1 MGWREPS
8 KVIGQGSDKTGEA
21 LYGGGTGSM
30 CMGSQTGD
38 GREEATVSLEVRA
51 VEGNGE
57 RGQIPAKFRRQL

>member
-1 MGWREPS
+1 
-8 KVIGQGSDKTGEA
+8 
-21 LYGGGTGSM
+21 M

-51 VEGNGE
+51 VEGSGE